1 MAASQRPA
9 GAPAPLIAFE
19 GLDQS
24 GKETQARLLRARLEA
39 AGHRVE
45 SLTFPDDT
53 TTLGQEI
60 RAGLGGTRS
69 YPPDVMQLLYIANRH
84 ERKEAIETW
93 LADGVVVICDRYLAS
108 SVAYGEAHGLSA
120 DWLIDTQRFLPQ
132 PALTILLDIAP
143 ETARARKAAGRDKY
157 ESDLE
162 LLARVRQSYHGLAK
176 RLPNWVTF
184 DGERSRDDVQAA
196 ISETV
201 ASRLGLP

>member
-1 MAASQRPA
+1 
-9 GAPAPLIAFE
+9 
-19 GLDQS
+19 
-24 GKETQARLLRARLEA
+24 
-39 AGHRVE
+39 
-45 SLTFPDDT
+45 
-53 TTLGQEI
+53 
-60 RAGLGGTRS
+60 
-69 YPPDVMQLLYIANRH
+69 VMQLLYIANRH
-84 ERKEAIETW
+84 ERKEAIEGW

-120 DWLIDTQRFLPQ
+120 EWLIETQRFLPQ

-143 ETARARKAAGRDKY
+143 ETARARKAAGRDRY

-162 LLARVRQSYHGLAK
+162 LLARVRQSYRGLAA
-176 RLPNWVTF
+176 RLPNWVMF